1 MIPWFFLKLGDS
13 EVVSSS
19 QSLDFSLLKVIWSS
33 QTLPNSSLPCLPQ
46 PQNRLNSKCP
56 LTAKIMMP
64 RWFNIAGPCKAD
76 KHYTISATS
85 RLPDLSMLI
94 EQESYFVLHAP
105 RQTGKTTAML
115 ALAQQLTATG
125 SYAAVMVSVEVGSAF
140 NHDPGAAE
148 LAILGT
154 WRNTIEDNLPP
165 ELQPPTWAYN
175 APGQRIGENLRAWS
189 RAIKRPLVL
198 FIDEIDSLQDQTL
211 ISVLRQLREGYR
223 SRPENFPSSVGL
235 IGLRDVRDYKVASGG
250 SDRLNTSSPFNI
262 KVSSITLRNFNA
274 EEVAELYQ
282 QHTEETGQNFTK
294 EATATAFDLTQ
305 GQPWLVNALAKEI
318 VEKMVKDRNIAIT
331 KEHILQAKEILIA
344 RQDTHLDSLAERL
357 REPRIKAIIEPMLA
371 GLELGDIPND
381 DIQFVIDLGL
391 CKMHPQGGLTIA
403 NPIYREVLPR
413 VLTVTPM
420 ASLPMIAPTWLTP
433 EGELNIDALLA
444 AFLKFWRQH
453 GEPLLGSTGYH
464 EIAPH
469 IVLMAFLHRVVNG
482 GGVLEREYAIGS
494 DRMDLC
500 LRYKDV
506 TLGIELKV
514 WREKKRDPQ
523 SEGIEQLESYLG
535 RLGLDFGWLL
545 VFDRRKNALPMEE
558 RLSTQVVVTENQ
570 RRITVIRA

>member
-1 MIPWFFLKLGDS
+1 MSANCQRPMS
-13 EVVSSS
+13 
-19 QSLDFSLLKVIWSS
+19 
-33 QTLPNSSLPCLPQ
+33 
-46 PQNRLNSKCP
+46 
-56 LTAKIMMP
+56 

-76 KHYTISATS
+76 KHYTLSATS
-85 RLPDLSMLI
+85 RLPDLPVLI
-94 EQESYFVLHAP
+94 EQESYFVVHAP

-125 SYAAVMVSVEVGSAF
+125 SYAAVLVSVEVGSAF
-140 NHDPGAAE
+140 NHDPGTAE

-154 WRNTIEDNLPP
+154 WYDTISIRLPN
-165 ELQPPTWAYN
+165 ELQPPVRQGQKEEPGRRIRAFLQAWAQSS
-175 APGQRIGENLRAWS
+175 P
-189 RAIKRPLVL
+189 RPLVL

-211 ISVLRQLREGYR
+211 ISALRQLRDGFPN
-223 SRPENFPSSVGL
+223 RPENFPSSVGL

-274 EEVAELYQ
+274 AEVQELYQ
-282 QHTEETGQNFTK
+282 QHTEETGQIFTP

-305 GQPWLVNALAKEI
+305 GQPWLVNALAKEV
-318 VEKMVKDRNIAIT
+318 VEKMVKDRSIAIT
-331 KEHILQAKEILIA
+331 QEDILQAKEILIA

-420 ASLPMIAPTWLTP
+420 ASLPVIAPTWLTP

-482 GGVLEREYAIGS
+482 GGTLEREYAIGS

-500 LRYKDV
+500 LRYKDI

-523 SEGIEQLESYLG
+523 TEGIEQLESYLA
-535 RLGLDFGWLL
+535 RLGLDFGWLF

-570 RRITVIRA
+570 RAITVIRA

>member
-1 MIPWFFLKLGDS
+1 MS
-13 EVVSSS
+13 
-19 QSLDFSLLKVIWSS
+19 
-33 QTLPNSSLPCLPQ
+33 
-46 PQNRLNSKCP
+46 
-56 LTAKIMMP
+56 
-64 RWFNIAGPCKAD
+64 RWFNIAGPCNPE

-94 EQESYFVLHAP
+94 EQESYFVVHAP

-125 SYAAVMVSVEVGSAF
+125 RYAAVMVSAEVGSAF

-148 LAILGT
+148 LAILGA
-154 WRNTIEDNLPP
+154 WQNTIEDNLPP
-165 ELQPPTWAYN
+165 ELQPPTWVYN

-211 ISVLRQLREGYR
+211 ISILRQLRDGFPN
-223 SRPENFPSSVGL
+223 RPENFPSSVGL

-282 QHTEETGQNFTK
+282 QHTEETGQIFTP
-294 EATATAFDLTQ
+294 EATETAFDLTQ

-391 CKMHPQGGLTIA
+391 CKMHPYGGLTIA

-469 IVLMAFLHRVVNG
+469 IVLMAFLHRVING
-482 GGVLEREYAIGS
+482 GGILEREYAIGS

-523 SEGIEQLESYLG
+523 TEGIEQLESYLG
-535 RLGLDFGWLL
+535 RLGLDFGWLF

-558 RLSTQVVVTENQ
+558 RLSTEVVATENQ

>member
-1 MIPWFFLKLGDS
+1 MS
-13 EVVSSS
+13 A
-19 QSLDFSLLKVIWSS
+19 
-33 QTLPNSSLPCLPQ
+33 NSPHPMS
-46 PQNRLNSKCP
+46 
-56 LTAKIMMP
+56 
-64 RWFNIAGPCKAD
+64 RWFNIAGPCQED
-76 KHYTISATS
+76 IHYMLSPTR
-85 RLPDLSMLI
+85 RLPDLENLI
-94 EQESYFVLHAP
+94 QQRSYFVIHAP

-125 SYAAVMVSVEVGSAF
+125 HYAAVMVSVEVGSAF
-140 NHDPGAAE
+140 NNDPSAAE

-154 WRNTIEDNLPP
+154 WYDTISIRLPD
-165 ELQPPTWAYN
+165 ELQPPVLSQSQKEQPGRRIRAFLQAWA
-175 APGQRIGENLRAWS
+175 RDS
-189 RAIKRPLVL
+189 SRPLII
-198 FIDEIDSLQDQTL
+198 FIDEIDSLENDTL
-211 ISVLRQLREGYR
+211 ISVLRQLRDGFPN
-223 SRPENFPSSVGL
+223 RPQYFPSSVGL

-250 SDRLNTSSPFNI
+250 SDRLNTASPFNI

-274 EEVAELYQ
+274 EEVRELYQ
-282 QHTEETGQNFTK
+282 QHTEDTEQIFTP
-294 EATATAFDLTQ
+294 EASATAFDLTQ
-305 GQPWLVNALAKEI
+305 GQPWLVNALAKEV
-318 VEKMVKDRNIAIT
+318 VEKLVKDRSIAIT

-344 RQDTHLDSLAERL
+344 RRDTHLDSLAERL

-391 CKMHPQGGLTIA
+391 CVMHPYGGLTIA

-420 ASLPMIAPTWLTP
+420 ASLPTIAPTWLTQS
-433 EGELNIDALLA
+433 GELNKDALLK
-444 AFLKFWRQH
+444 AFIKFWRQH

-469 IVLMAFLHRVVNG
+469 LVLMAFLHRVVNG
-482 GGVLEREYAIGS
+482 GGTLEREYAIGS

-500 LRYKDV
+500 LRYGS
-506 TLGIELKV
+506 TILGIELKV

-523 SEGIEQLESYLG
+523 NEGIEQLESYLA
-535 RLGLDFGWLL
+535 RLGLNEGWLL

-570 RRITVIRA
+570 RAITVIRA